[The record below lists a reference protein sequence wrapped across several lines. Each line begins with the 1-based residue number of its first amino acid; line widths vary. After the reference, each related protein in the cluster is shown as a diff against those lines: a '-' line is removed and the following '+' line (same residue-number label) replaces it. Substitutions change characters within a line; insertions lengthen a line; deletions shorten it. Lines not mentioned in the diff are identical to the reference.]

1 MFGNTHLFI
10 FISQKKEVRTSFFS
24 LFLKK
29 KKKKKKKN
37 QILFRL
43 LLFKQKIYNKILYQM
58 GATFL
63 RDIRDIFGFSSSWV
77 SLNR

>member
-10 FISQKKEVRTSFFS
+10 FISQKKEVRTSFFFTFS
-24 LFLKK
+24 Q
-29 KKKKKKKN
+29 KKKKN